1 MSFRSPGAKIPIGR
15 RLRFARVHGFAMR
28 RSRLLLFLLA
38 CTLAGMPGRAQDA
51 APAPAAPAAP
61 VSPPPAPADAAV
73 PAPAA
78 PVPAGPPR
86 EYIVVSGGP
95 ALRFFENGK
104 QAAHDFY
111 WGNFIR
117 SASIRLKQIVAE
129 KGPNDR
135 VSWLV
140 FRPGY
145 DRRGTEM
152 NVDLL
157 AEITKLADQT
167 GVALYWFDTTQELFN
182 YLNAG
187 QNRNQ
192 LPIADFEF
200 FGHSNKACFMF
211 DYSNDFDSMAQ
222 FFLHAKDL
230 TRIDPKDFAKDAKA
244 KSWGCHSGEYFSAI
258 WKQQLGFPMTGA
270 IGKTD
275 YSNGALPF
283 LSSEGGQWSE

>member
-1 MSFRSPGAKIPIGR
+1 
-15 RLRFARVHGFAMR
+15 MR
-28 RSRLLLFLLA
+28 RTRLFLL
-38 CTLAGMPGRAQDA
+38 LALWGASCLLGRAQTPPPVP
-51 APAPAAPAAP
+51 APAPPAPATPAAPAAW
-61 VSPPPAPADAAV
+61 APET
-73 PAPAA
+73 AA
-78 PVPAGPPR
+78 PLADVVPRSGPP
-86 EYIVVSGGP
+86 EEWIVVSGGP

-104 QAAHDFY
+104 AAAHDFY

-117 SASIRLKQIVAE
+117 SASVRIKQIQQQ

-152 NVDLL
+152 NTDLL
-157 AEITKLADQT
+157 AEITKLADQV
-167 GVALYWFDTTQELFN
+167 GAGLYWFDDTQQLFN

-187 QNRNQ
+187 QNRRA

-222 FFLHAKDL
+222 FFLHANML
-230 TRIDPKDFAKDAKA
+230 TRIDPTDFAKDAAA
-244 KSWGCHSGEYFSAI
+244 KSWGCHSGEYFSGV
-258 WKQQLGFPMTGA
+258 WKKQMGFPMTGA

-275 YSNGALPF
+275 YSNGGIPF
-283 LSSEGGQWSE
+283 LSTADGQWAQ